1 LSTEA
6 SAIEPMESMSED
18 DAVAAI
24 MESLEPPKAPG
35 NDEDEGDDADEQP
48 LPDDDQDPLD
58 EDGDEPDPDDADEG
72 EGDPNTPAAPAAP
85 ADDAQV
91 IIDIGGEQKTFTVA
105 QLKEFAT
112 QGAEVT
118 QRFQEADEVGG
129 RAAAALQAAIE
140 VAQEDLAP
148 YADVDWLVLQNRLSP
163 EEFEWHRENAQK
175 ADAKYRKVLE
185 KAQTFQQAAEQRQ
198 TAEHGRRAQEAV
210 KVLQKDIPGWSEQ
223 LYGDILDYGASQ
235 GLDQGDLSRI
245 TDPGVIKVLH
255 QALLYSKGQKVAA
268 KKVAAAPTKV
278 LKPGTRDVPPEKAI
292 AAKKAERRLAQGSGS
307 DDDAVAVLMGRW
319 R

>member
-1 LSTEA
+1 
-6 SAIEPMESMSED
+6 MSED

-24 MESLEPPKAPG
+24 MESLEPPKAPS
-35 NDEDEGDDADEQP
+35 EDADEGEDEDDQT
-48 LPDDDQDPLD
+48 LPDDEQDPLD
-58 EDGDEPDPDDADEG
+58 EGGDETDPDDADEG
-72 EGDPNTPAAPAAP
+72 EGDPAAPAAP
-85 ADDAQV
+85 AEPADDTQV
-91 IIDIGGEQKTFTVA
+91 ILTIGGEAKTFTYG
-105 QLKEFAT
+105 QLKEIAASGTDVAT
-112 QGAEVT
+112 
-118 QRFQEADEVGG
+118 RFQEADEVGG
-129 RAAAALQAAIE
+129 RAAAALQAALE

-148 YADVDWLVLQNRLSP
+148 YADVDWLVLQNKLTP

-198 TAEHGRRAQEAV
+198 TAEQARKAQEAV

-223 LYGDILDYGASQ
+223 LYGDIVDYGASQ
-235 GLDQGDLSRI
+235 GLPKDDLLRI

-255 QALLYSKGQKVAA
+255 QALLYSKGQKAAA

>member
-1 LSTEA
+1 
-6 SAIEPMESMSED
+6 MESMSED

-24 MESLEPPKAPG
+24 MESLEPQKAPS
-35 NDEDEGDDADEQP
+35 EDADEGEDEDDQT
-48 LPDDDQDPLD
+48 LPDDEQDPLD
-58 EDGDEPDPDDADEG
+58 DDGDEPDPDDADEG
-72 EGDPNTPAAPAAP
+72 EGDPNTPAAPAEP

-91 IIDIGGEQKTFTVA
+91 LLTIDGEAKAFTYG
-105 QLKEFAT
+105 QLKEIAAS
-112 QGAEVT
+112 GADVAA
-118 QRFQEADEVGG
+118 RFQEADAVGG
-129 RAAAALQAAIE
+129 RAAAALQAALE

-148 YADVDWLVLQNRLSP
+148 YADVDWLVLQNKLTP

-198 TAEHGRRAQEAV
+198 TAEQGRRAQEAV

-255 QALLYSKGQKVAA
+255 QALLYSKGQKAAA

>member
-1 LSTEA
+1 
-6 SAIEPMESMSED
+6 MSED

-24 MESLEPPKAPG
+24 MESLEPPKDPG
-35 NDEDEGDDADEQP
+35 EDADEGDAEDPQ
-48 LPDDDQDPLD
+48 LPDDDQDPLED
-58 EDGDEPDPDDADEG
+58 DGDEPDPEDADEG
-72 EGDPNTPAAPAAP
+72 EGEPNIPAAATAP

-91 IIDIGGEQKTFTVA
+91 SIEIGGETKTFTVA
-105 QLKEFAT
+105 QLKEIAAA
-112 QGAEVT
+112 GPDVT
-118 QRFQEADEVGG
+118 ARFQEADAVGG
-129 RAAAALQAAIE
+129 RAAAALQAALE

-148 YADVDWLVLQNRLSP
+148 YADVDWLVLQNQLSP
-163 EEFEWHRENAQK
+163 EEFAWHRENAQK
-175 ADAKYRKVLE
+175 ADTKYRKVLE

-198 TAEHGRRAQEAV
+198 TAEQGRRAQEAV
-210 KVLQKDIPGWSEQ
+210 KTLQKDIPGWSEQ

-255 QALLYSKGQKVAA
+255 QALLYSKGQKAAA

-278 LKPGTRDVPPEKAI
+278 LKPGTRDVPPEKALQ
-292 AAKKAERRLAQGSGS
+292 AKKAERRLAQGSGS

>member
-24 MESLEPPKAPG
+24 MESLEPPKGPS
-35 NDEDEGDDADEQP
+35 EDADEGEDDQP
-48 LPDDDQDPLD
+48 LPDDDQDPLED
-58 EDGDEPDPDDADEG
+58 DGDEPDPDDAEDG
-72 EGDPNTPAAPAAP
+72 EGDPNTPAAPTAP

-91 IIDIGGEQKTFTVA
+91 SIEIGGETKTFTVA

-112 QGAEVT
+112 QGADVT
-118 QRFQEADEVGG
+118 ARFQEADAVGG
-129 RAAAALQAAIE
+129 RAAAALQAALE

-148 YADVDWLVLQNRLSP
+148 YADVDWLVLQNRLTP

-185 KAQTFQQAAEQRQ
+185 KAQGFQQAAEQRQ
-198 TAEHGRRAQEAV
+198 TAEQGRRAQEAV

-255 QALLYSKGQKVAA
+255 QALLYSKGQKAAA

>member
-1 LSTEA
+1 
-6 SAIEPMESMSED
+6 MESMSED

-24 MESLEPPKAPG
+24 MESLEPPKAPS
-35 NDEDEGDDADEQP
+35 EDADEGEDEDDQT
-48 LPDDDQDPLD
+48 LPDDEQDPLD
-58 EDGDEPDPDDADEG
+58 DDGDEPDPDDADEG
-72 EGDPNTPAAPAAP
+72 EGDPNTPAAPAEP

-91 IIDIGGEQKTFTVA
+91 LLTIDGEAKAFTYG
-105 QLKEFAT
+105 QLKEIAAS
-112 QGAEVT
+112 GADVAA
-118 QRFQEADEVGG
+118 RFQEADAVGG
-129 RAAAALQAAIE
+129 RAAAALQAALE

-148 YADVDWLVLQNRLSP
+148 YADVDWLVLQNKMTP
-163 EEFEWHRENAQK
+163 EEFEWHRDNAQK

-198 TAEHGRRAQEAV
+198 TAEQGRRAQEAV

-255 QALLYSKGQKVAA
+255 QALLYSKGQKAAA

>member
-1 LSTEA
+1 
-6 SAIEPMESMSED
+6 MSED

-24 MESLEPPKAPG
+24 MESLEPPKAPS
-35 NDEDEGDDADEQP
+35 EDADEGEDEDDQT
-48 LPDDDQDPLD
+48 LPDDEQDPLD
-58 EDGDEPDPDDADEG
+58 EDGDETDPDDADEG
-72 EGDPNTPAAPAAP
+72 EGDPNAPAAP
-85 ADDAQV
+85 AEPADDTQV
-91 IIDIGGEQKTFTVA
+91 ILTIAGEAKTFTYGE
-105 QLKEFAT
+105 LKEIAASGADVAT
-112 QGAEVT
+112 
-118 QRFQEADEVGG
+118 RFQEADAVGG
-129 RAAAALQAAIE
+129 RAAAALQAALE

-148 YADVDWLVLQNRLSP
+148 YADVDWLVLQNKLTP

-198 TAEHGRRAQEAV
+198 TAEQARKAQEAV

-223 LYGDILDYGASQ
+223 LYGDIVDYGASQ
-235 GLDQGDLSRI
+235 GLPKDDLLRI

-255 QALLYSKGQKVAA
+255 QALLYSKGLTVAA

>member
-1 LSTEA
+1 
-6 SAIEPMESMSED
+6 MESMSED

-24 MESLEPPKAPG
+24 MDSLEPPKGPS
-35 NDEDEGDDADEQP
+35 EDADEGEDDDQQ
-48 LPDDDQDPLD
+48 LPEDDQDPLE
-58 EDGDEPDPDDADEG
+58 EDGDETDPDEADEG
-72 EGDPNTPAAPAAP
+72 EGDPNTPAAPTAP

-91 IIDIGGEQKTFTVA
+91 TVEIGGEQKTFTVA
-105 QLKEFAT
+105 QLKEFAS

-118 QRFQEADEVGG
+118 QRFQEADAVGG
-129 RAAAALQAAIE
+129 RAAAALQAALE

-148 YADVDWLVLQNRLSP
+148 YADVDWLVLQNQLSP
-163 EEFEWHRENAQK
+163 EEFAWHRENAQK

-185 KAQTFQQAAEQRQ
+185 KAQGFQQAAEQRQ
-198 TAEHGRRAQEAV
+198 TAEQGRRAQEAV

-255 QALLYSKGQKVAA
+255 QALLYSKGQKAAA

-278 LKPGTRDVPPEKAI
+278 LKPGTRDVPPEKAL